1 MRTERRNGFTLVEL
15 LVVIGIIAV
24 LVALLLPALQK
35 ARAQAKLVQCA
46 SQLRQVA
53 LAARAYAVENR
64 DAIAP
69 WALDNGSRWYTT
81 YRNTSDGA
89 FTASAAGEA
98 GVQLAEVRAW
108 NWPWWLNAQTSST
121 EMPVPRIGAG
131 IGRMFV
137 SGHMKGAFFR
147 IQQCP
152 AVYDGETQA
161 SSQERNYHF
170 NPHLAFRSAPNAP
183 DTFLKQPL
191 FRKMAKHGKVPPT
204 VRARNFGGGDEA
216 AYGFGERVWSLAL
229 DPLVTPGSGLQWGAL
244 THVSKGQYAVNLCRS
259 DGSVV
264 TAFVPITVTRAGGEW
279 RRFLDLLGY
288 IELNAA
294 GRELPKF
301 IQGDAYNWAPV
312 NP

>member
-147 IQQCP
+147 IARRCTT
-152 AVYDGETQA
+152 ARHRQA
-161 SSQERNYHF
+161 RRNATIISTPTLPSGQHRMPRIPSSSSRCSGRW
-170 NPHLAFRSAPNAP
+170 PSTGRCLPPSARG
-183 DTFLKQPL
+183 T
-191 FRKMAKHGKVPPT
+191 
-204 VRARNFGGGDEA
+204 
-216 AYGFGERVWSLAL
+216 S
-229 DPLVTPGSGLQWGAL
+229 
-244 THVSKGQYAVNLCRS
+244 
-259 DGSVV
+259 
-264 TAFVPITVTRAGGEW
+264 
-279 RRFLDLLGY
+279 
-288 IELNAA
+288 AA
-294 GRELPKF
+294 GTRQPTDLASASGRWRVRRAARRGPRLELAMVA
-301 IQGDAYNWAPV
+301 QRADQLH
-312 NP
+312 